1 MRNIWKR
8 IAAAALA
15 LAMCLSFAGCYDE
28 NKTWAARQGD
38 DELPIGAYIYY
49 LYSAYLEAGSQVDS
63 ETAVLDAEIEGQ
75 DAQQWIKDLA
85 LNYVQAYYYIGDK
98 FDELGLELTEEDL
111 ENVENTAIN
120 FWNYYGSTLEDLGIS
135 QDSFEKAYALYGE
148 KFQQVMK
155 AMYAEGGELALE
167 DGALEEYYCGA
178 YTSYEYFSASLTTT
192 NEDGESV
199 DLTDEEKADLK
210 ETFQG
215 YVEKINA
222 GDLTMSEAADEYAE
236 ESGTESSFMGPVCV
250 KSENMSTEVFEALNS
265 VKEGEAAFVESTSG
279 YLVVRKLSVKDYY
292 DEYIA
297 SDEDQLF
304 NLLTELKGE
313 EYSDYVLE
321 QAASVEGVELNQAAM
336 DSIKV
341 SSLVD
346 DSNRNGTSS
355 AEETESSS
363 SSSADEN
370 SSEEES
376 SSSETSSSETE

>member
-28 NKTWAARQGD
+28 NKTWAARKGD

-63 ETAVLDAEIEGQ
+63 ETSVLDAEIEGQ
-75 DAQQWIKDLA
+75 DAEQWIKDLA
-85 LNYVQAYYYIGDK
+85 LNYVQAYYYISDK

-111 ENVENTAIN
+111 VNVENTASS
-120 FWNYYGSTLEDLGIS
+120 FWSYYGSTLEKLGIS

-148 KFQQVMK
+148 KFERVMK
-155 AMYAEGGELALE
+155 AMYGEGGELALE

-178 YTSYEYFSASLTTT
+178 YINYEYFSASLTTT

-199 DLTDEEKADLK
+199 ELTDDEKADLK
-210 ETFQG
+210 ETFEG
-215 YVEKINA
+215 YVKKINA
-222 GDLTMSEAADEYAE
+222 GELTMSEAADEYAE
-236 ESGTESSFMGPVCV
+236 ESGTDSSLMSPVCV
-250 KSENMSTEVFEALNS
+250 KSENMSTLVFDALNS

-292 DEYIA
+292 DEYVA
-297 SDEDQLF
+297 NSEDQQF
-304 NLLTELKGE
+304 TLLTELKGE

-363 SSSADEN
+363 ADEN
-370 SSEEES
+370 SSEKES

>member
-28 NKTWAARQGD
+28 NKTWAARKGD

-63 ETAVLDAEIEGQ
+63 ETSVLDAEIEGQ
-75 DAQQWIKDLA
+75 DAEQWIKDLA
-85 LNYVQAYYYIGDK
+85 LNYVQAYYYISDK

-111 ENVENTAIN
+111 VNVENTASS
-120 FWNYYGSTLEDLGIS
+120 FWSYYGSTLEKLGIS

-148 KFQQVMK
+148 KFERVMK
-155 AMYAEGGELALE
+155 AMYGEGGELALE

-178 YTSYEYFSASLTTT
+178 YINYEYFSASLTTT

-199 DLTDEEKADLK
+199 ELTDDEKADLK
-210 ETFQG
+210 ETFEG
-215 YVEKINA
+215 YVKKINA
-222 GDLTMSEAADEYAE
+222 GELTMSEAADEYAE
-236 ESGTESSFMGPVCV
+236 ESGTDSSLMSPVCV
-250 KSENMSTEVFEALNS
+250 KSENMSTLVFDALNS

-292 DEYIA
+292 DEYVA
-297 SDEDQLF
+297 NSEDQQF
-304 NLLTELKGE
+304 TLLTELKGE

-363 SSSADEN
+363 ADEN

>member
-15 LAMCLSFAGCYDE
+15 LALCLSFAGCYDE
-28 NKTWAARQGD
+28 NKTWAARKGD

-63 ETAVLDAEIEGQ
+63 ETSVLDAEIEGQ
-75 DAQQWIKDLA
+75 DAEQWIKDLA
-85 LNYVQAYYYIGDK
+85 LNYVQAYYYISDK

-111 ENVENTAIN
+111 VNVENTASS
-120 FWNYYGSTLEDLGIS
+120 FWSYYGSTLEELGIS

-148 KFQQVMK
+148 KFERVMK
-155 AMYAEGGELALE
+155 AMYGEGGELALE

-178 YTSYEYFSASLTTT
+178 YINYEYFSASLTTT

-199 DLTDEEKADLK
+199 DLTDDEKADLK
-210 ETFQG
+210 ETFEG
-215 YVEKINA
+215 YVKKINA
-222 GDLTMSEAADEYAE
+222 GELTMSEAADEYAE
-236 ESGTESSFMGPVCV
+236 ESGTDSSLMSPVCV
-250 KSENMSTEVFEALNS
+250 KSENMSTLVFDALNS

-292 DEYIA
+292 DEYVA
-297 SDEDQLF
+297 NDEDQQF
-304 NLLTELKGE
+304 TLLTELKGE

-363 SSSADEN
+363 ADEN

>member
-28 NKTWAARQGD
+28 NKTWAARKGD

-63 ETAVLDAEIEGQ
+63 ETSVLDAEIEGQ
-75 DAQQWIKDLA
+75 DAEQWIKDLA
-85 LNYVQAYYYIGDK
+85 LNYVQAYYYISDK

-111 ENVENTAIN
+111 VNVENTASS
-120 FWNYYGSTLEDLGIS
+120 FWSYYGSTLEKLGIS

-148 KFQQVMK
+148 KFERVMK
-155 AMYAEGGELALE
+155 AMYGEGGELALE

-178 YTSYEYFSASLTTT
+178 YINYEYFSASLTTT

-199 DLTDEEKADLK
+199 DLTDDEKADLK
-210 ETFQG
+210 ETFEG
-215 YVEKINA
+215 YVKKINA
-222 GDLTMSEAADEYAE
+222 GELTMSEAADEYAE
-236 ESGTESSFMGPVCV
+236 ESGTDSSLMSPVCV
-250 KSENMSTEVFEALNS
+250 KSENMSTLVFDALNS

-292 DEYIA
+292 DEYVA
-297 SDEDQLF
+297 NSEDQQF
-304 NLLTELKGE
+304 TLLTELKGE

-363 SSSADEN
+363 ADEN

>member
-28 NKTWAARQGD
+28 NKTWAARKGD

-63 ETAVLDAEIEGQ
+63 ETSVLDAEIEGQ
-75 DAQQWIKDLA
+75 DAEQWIKDLA
-85 LNYVQAYYYIGDK
+85 LNYVQAYYYISDK

-111 ENVENTAIN
+111 VNVENTASS
-120 FWNYYGSTLEDLGIS
+120 FWSYYGSTLEKLGIS

-148 KFQQVMK
+148 KFERVMK
-155 AMYAEGGELALE
+155 AMYDEGGELALE

-178 YTSYEYFSASLTTT
+178 YINYEYFSASLTTT

-199 DLTDEEKADLK
+199 ELTDDEKADLK
-210 ETFQG
+210 ETFEG
-215 YVEKINA
+215 YVKKINA
-222 GDLTMSEAADEYAE
+222 GELTMSEAADEYAE
-236 ESGTESSFMGPVCV
+236 ESGTDSSLMSPVCV
-250 KSENMSTEVFEALNS
+250 KSENMSTLVFDALNS

-292 DEYIA
+292 DEYVA
-297 SDEDQLF
+297 NSEDQQF
-304 NLLTELKGE
+304 TLLTELKGE

-363 SSSADEN
+363 ADEN

>member
-8 IAAAALA
+8 AAAAVLA

-49 LYSAYLEAGSQVDS
+49 LYSAYIEAASQVDT
-63 ETAVLDAEIEGQ
+63 ETAVLNAEIEGE

-98 FDELGLELTEEDL
+98 FDEYGLELTEDDQ
-111 ENVENTAIN
+111 ENVKNTAIN
-120 FWNYYGSTLEDLGIS
+120 FWNYYGSTLEDMGIS
-135 QDSFEKAYALYGE
+135 QDSFQIAYALYGE
-148 KFQQVMK
+148 KFQKVMQ
-155 AMYAEGGELALE
+155 AMYGKDGELALE

-178 YTSYEYFSASLTTT
+178 YINYEYFSASLTTT

-199 DLTDEEKADLK
+199 DLTDDEKADLK
-210 ETFQG
+210 KKFEE
-215 YVEKINA
+215 YVKEINA

-236 ESGTESSFMGPVCV
+236 ESGTDSSLMSPVCV
-250 KSENMSTEVFEALNS
+250 KSENMSTQVFDALNS
-265 VKEGEAAFVESTSG
+265 AKEGEAAFVETTSG

-297 SDEDQLF
+297 GDEDQLF
-304 NLLTELKGE
+304 SLLTELKSD

-336 DSIKV
+336 DSVKV

-346 DSNRNGTSS
+346 DNNRNGTSS
-355 AEETESSS
+355 QEETESSS
-363 SSSADEN
+363 AGEDST
-370 SSEEES
+370 EES
-376 SSSETSSSETE
+376 ATSSETE

>member
-28 NKTWAARQGD
+28 NKTWAARKGD

-63 ETAVLDAEIEGQ
+63 ETSVLDAEIEGQ
-75 DAQQWIKDLA
+75 DAEQWIKDLA
-85 LNYVQAYYYIGDK
+85 LNYVQAYYYISDK

-111 ENVENTAIN
+111 VNVENTASG
-120 FWNYYGSTLEDLGIS
+120 FWSYYGSTLEKLGIS

-148 KFQQVMK
+148 KFERVMK
-155 AMYAEGGELALE
+155 AMYGEGGELALE

-178 YTSYEYFSASLTTT
+178 YINYEYFSASLTTT

-199 DLTDEEKADLK
+199 DLTDDEKADLK
-210 ETFQG
+210 ETFEG
-215 YVEKINA
+215 YVKKINA
-222 GDLTMSEAADEYAE
+222 GELTMSEAADEYAE
-236 ESGTESSFMGPVCV
+236 ESGTDSSLMSPVCV
-250 KSENMSTEVFEALNS
+250 KSENMSTLVFDALNS

-292 DEYIA
+292 DEYVA
-297 SDEDQLF
+297 NSEDQQF
-304 NLLTELKGE
+304 TLLTELKGE

-363 SSSADEN
+363 ADEN

>member
-28 NKTWAARQGD
+28 NKTWAARKGD

-63 ETAVLDAEIEGQ
+63 ETSVLDAEIEGQ
-75 DAQQWIKDLA
+75 DAEQWIKDLA
-85 LNYVQAYYYIGDK
+85 LNYVQAYYYISDK

-111 ENVENTAIN
+111 VNVENTASG
-120 FWNYYGSTLEDLGIS
+120 FWSYYGSTLEELGIS

-148 KFQQVMK
+148 KFERVMK
-155 AMYAEGGELALE
+155 AMYGEGGELALE

-178 YTSYEYFSASLTTT
+178 YINYEYFSASLTTT

-199 DLTDEEKADLK
+199 DLTDDEKADLK
-210 ETFQG
+210 ETFEG
-215 YVEKINA
+215 YVKKINA
-222 GDLTMSEAADEYAE
+222 GELTMSEAADEYAE
-236 ESGTESSFMGPVCV
+236 ESGTDSSLMSPVCV
-250 KSENMSTEVFEALNS
+250 KSENMSTLVFEALNS

-292 DEYIA
+292 DEYVA
-297 SDEDQLF
+297 NDEDQQF
-304 NLLTELKGE
+304 TLLTELKGE

-363 SSSADEN
+363 TDEN

>member
-28 NKTWAARQGD
+28 NKTWAARQGE

-49 LYSAYLEAGSQVDS
+49 LYSAYIEAADQVDS

-98 FDELGLELTEEDL
+98 FDEYGLELTEEDQ
-111 ENVENTAIN
+111 ENVENTAVS
-120 FWNYYGSTLEDLGIS
+120 FWTYYGSSLEDMGIS

-148 KFQQVMK
+148 KFQRVMK
-155 AMYAEGGELALE
+155 AMYGEGGELALE
-167 DGALEEYYCGA
+167 DGVLEEYYCGA
-178 YTSYEYFSASLTTT
+178 YTSYEYFSAPLTTT
-192 NEDGESV
+192 DEDGESV

-210 ETFQG
+210 ETFEG
-215 YVEKINA
+215 YVKKINA
-222 GDLTMSEAADEYAE
+222 GDLTMSEAADDYAE
-236 ESGTESSFMGPVCV
+236 ESGTDSSFMTPVCV
-250 KSENMSTEVFEALNS
+250 KSENMSTEVFDALNS

-297 SDEDQLF
+297 GDEDQLF
-304 NLLTELKGE
+304 SLLTELKGE

-321 QAASVEGVELNQAAM
+321 QAASVEGVELNQSAM
-336 DSIKV
+336 DSVKV

-346 DSNRNGTSS
+346 DNNRNGTSS

-363 SSSADEN
+363 SSEG
-370 SSEEES
+370 SSD
-376 SSSETSSSETE
+376 SEDASETE

>member
-28 NKTWAARQGD
+28 NKTWAARKGD

-63 ETAVLDAEIEGQ
+63 ETSVLDAEIEGQ
-75 DAQQWIKDLA
+75 DAEQWIKDLA
-85 LNYVQAYYYIGDK
+85 LNYVQAYYYISDK

-111 ENVENTAIN
+111 VNVENTASS
-120 FWNYYGSTLEDLGIS
+120 FWSYYGSTLEELGIS

-148 KFQQVMK
+148 KFERVMK
-155 AMYAEGGELALE
+155 AMYGEGGELALE

-178 YTSYEYFSASLTTT
+178 YINYEYFSASLTTT

-199 DLTDEEKADLK
+199 ELTDDEKADLK
-210 ETFQG
+210 ETFEG
-215 YVEKINA
+215 YVKKINA
-222 GDLTMSEAADEYAE
+222 GELTMSEAADEYAE
-236 ESGTESSFMGPVCV
+236 ESGTDSSLMSPVCV
-250 KSENMSTEVFEALNS
+250 KSDNMSTLVFDALNS

-292 DEYIA
+292 DEYVA
-297 SDEDQLF
+297 NSEDQQF
-304 NLLTELKGE
+304 TLLTELKGE

-363 SSSADEN
+363 ADEN

>member
-28 NKTWAARQGD
+28 NKTWAARKGD

-63 ETAVLDAEIEGQ
+63 ETSVLDAEIEGQ
-75 DAQQWIKDLA
+75 DAEQWIKDLA
-85 LNYVQAYYYIGDK
+85 LNYVQAYYYISDK

-111 ENVENTAIN
+111 VNVENTASS
-120 FWNYYGSTLEDLGIS
+120 FWSYYGSTLEKLGIS

-148 KFQQVMK
+148 KFERVMK
-155 AMYAEGGELALE
+155 AMYGEGGELALE

-178 YTSYEYFSASLTTT
+178 YINYEYFSASLTTT

-199 DLTDEEKADLK
+199 DLTDDEKADLK
-210 ETFQG
+210 ETFEG
-215 YVEKINA
+215 YVKKINA
-222 GDLTMSEAADEYAE
+222 GELTMSEAADEYAE
-236 ESGTESSFMGPVCV
+236 ESGTDSSLMSPVCV
-250 KSENMSTEVFEALNS
+250 KSENMSTLVFEALNS

-292 DEYIA
+292 DEYVA
-297 SDEDQLF
+297 NDEDQQF
-304 NLLTELKGE
+304 TLLTELKGE

-363 SSSADEN
+363 ADEN

>member
-28 NKTWAARQGD
+28 NKTWAARKGD

-63 ETAVLDAEIEGQ
+63 EISVLDAEIEGQ
-75 DAQQWIKDLA
+75 DAEQWIKDLA
-85 LNYVQAYYYIGDK
+85 LNYVQAYYYISDK

-111 ENVENTAIN
+111 VNVENTASS
-120 FWNYYGSTLEDLGIS
+120 FWSYYGSTLEKLGIS

-148 KFQQVMK
+148 KFERVMK
-155 AMYAEGGELALE
+155 AMYGEGGELALE

-178 YTSYEYFSASLTTT
+178 YINYEYFSASLTTT

-199 DLTDEEKADLK
+199 DLTDDEKADLK
-210 ETFQG
+210 ETFEG
-215 YVEKINA
+215 YVKKINA
-222 GDLTMSEAADEYAE
+222 GELTMSEAADEYAE
-236 ESGTESSFMGPVCV
+236 ESGTDSSLMSPVCV
-250 KSENMSTEVFEALNS
+250 KSENMSTLVFDALNS

-292 DEYIA
+292 DEYVA
-297 SDEDQLF
+297 NSEDQQF
-304 NLLTELKGE
+304 TLLTELKGE

-363 SSSADEN
+363 AEEN

>member
-28 NKTWAARQGD
+28 NKTWAARKGD

-63 ETAVLDAEIEGQ
+63 ETSVLDAEIEGQ
-75 DAQQWIKDLA
+75 DAEQWIKDLA
-85 LNYVQAYYYIGDK
+85 LNYVQAYYYISDK

-111 ENVENTAIN
+111 VNVENTASS
-120 FWNYYGSTLEDLGIS
+120 FWSYYGSTLEKLGIS

-148 KFQQVMK
+148 KFERVMK
-155 AMYAEGGELALE
+155 AMYGEGGELALE

-178 YTSYEYFSASLTTT
+178 YINYEYFSASLTTT

-199 DLTDEEKADLK
+199 DLTDDEKTDLK
-210 ETFQG
+210 ETFEG
-215 YVEKINA
+215 YVKKINA
-222 GDLTMSEAADEYAE
+222 GELTMSEATDEYAE
-236 ESGTESSFMGPVCV
+236 ESGTDSSLMSPVCV
-250 KSENMSTEVFEALNS
+250 KSENMSTLVFDALNS

-292 DEYIA
+292 DEYVA
-297 SDEDQLF
+297 NSEDQQF
-304 NLLTELKGE
+304 TLLTELKGE

-363 SSSADEN
+363 ADEN

>member
-28 NKTWAARQGD
+28 NKTWAARKGD

-63 ETAVLDAEIEGQ
+63 ETSVLDAEIEGQ
-75 DAQQWIKDLA
+75 DAEQWIKDLA
-85 LNYVQAYYYIGDK
+85 LNYVQAYYYISDK

-111 ENVENTAIN
+111 VNVENTASG
-120 FWNYYGSTLEDLGIS
+120 FWSYYGSTLEELGIS

-148 KFQQVMK
+148 KFERVMK
-155 AMYAEGGELALE
+155 AMYGEGGELALK

-178 YTSYEYFSASLTTT
+178 YINYEYFSASLTTT

-199 DLTDEEKADLK
+199 DLTDDEKADLK
-210 ETFQG
+210 ETFEG
-215 YVEKINA
+215 YVKKINA
-222 GDLTMSEAADEYAE
+222 GELTMSEAADEYAE
-236 ESGTESSFMGPVCV
+236 ESGTDSSLMSPVCV
-250 KSENMSTEVFEALNS
+250 KSENMSTLVFEALNS

-292 DEYIA
+292 DEYVA
-297 SDEDQLF
+297 NDEDQQF
-304 NLLTELKGE
+304 TLLTELKGE

-363 SSSADEN
+363 TDEN

>member
-28 NKTWAARQGD
+28 NKTWAARKGD

-63 ETAVLDAEIEGQ
+63 ETSVLDAEIEGQ
-75 DAQQWIKDLA
+75 DAEQWIKDLA
-85 LNYVQAYYYIGDK
+85 LNYVQAYYYISDK

-111 ENVENTAIN
+111 VNVENTASG
-120 FWNYYGSTLEDLGIS
+120 FWSYYGSTLEELGIS

-148 KFQQVMK
+148 KFERVMK
-155 AMYAEGGELALE
+155 AMYGEGGELALE

-178 YTSYEYFSASLTTT
+178 YINYEYFSASLTTT

-199 DLTDEEKADLK
+199 DLTDDEKADLK
-210 ETFQG
+210 ETFEG
-215 YVEKINA
+215 YVKKINA
-222 GDLTMSEAADEYAE
+222 GELTMSEAADEYAE
-236 ESGTESSFMGPVCV
+236 ESGTDSSLMSPVCV
-250 KSENMSTEVFEALNS
+250 KSENMSTLVFDALNS

-292 DEYIA
+292 DEYVA
-297 SDEDQLF
+297 NSEDQQF
-304 NLLTELKGE
+304 TLLTELKGE

-363 SSSADEN
+363 ADEN

>member
-28 NKTWAARQGD
+28 NKTWAARKGD

-63 ETAVLDAEIEGQ
+63 ETSVLNAEIEGQ
-75 DAQQWIKDLA
+75 DAEQWIKDLA
-85 LNYVQAYYYIGDK
+85 LNYVQAYYYISDK

-111 ENVENTAIN
+111 VNVENTASG
-120 FWNYYGSTLEDLGIS
+120 FWSYYGSTLEKLGIS

-148 KFQQVMK
+148 KFERVMK
-155 AMYAEGGELALE
+155 AMYGEGGELALE

-178 YTSYEYFSASLTTT
+178 YINYEYFSASLTTT

-199 DLTDEEKADLK
+199 DLTDDEKADLK
-210 ETFQG
+210 ETFEG
-215 YVEKINA
+215 YVKKINA
-222 GDLTMSEAADEYAE
+222 GELTMSEAADEYAE
-236 ESGTESSFMGPVCV
+236 ESGTDSSLMSPVCV
-250 KSENMSTEVFEALNS
+250 KSENMSTQVFEALNS

-292 DEYIA
+292 DEYVA
-297 SDEDQLF
+297 NSEDQQF
-304 NLLTELKGE
+304 TLLTELKGE

-363 SSSADEN
+363 ADEN